1 MITAQT
7 CITNPGNATSFNIYT
22 ATTGGPFGIFQTG
35 VPVASLTTNCPY
47 FMVLEPGTTQIQFI
61 DNFGCSVSGN
71 VSSSTVCDN
80 CELGFE
86 SLQDPNLPGKIF
98 CGELT
103 GTCEPMTDYRIYW
116 YGPDST
122 TNVAFTS
129 GFGSAFLPYTYTH
142 PFVPTPPITYSG
154 ITGVTGG
161 TYLPVIDKVKISGIT
176 YSQTGFTSAVTTCL
190 ECIDPIYVQQCE
202 CIAWTNWTGYT
213 SGNSRGFGYIDV
225 NGVQVGVTI
234 TGNTNDPI
242 GLKPLFRPW
251 RLLCCNQVWTG
262 QSLNP
267 VTDLT
272 LSAYSMNQIG
282 IRKITFSTGVT
293 NPVLAVYTL
302 GSDGNSG
309 YPGFDCGWPEQAARI
324 SANTPYSVYCDEVI
338 THPCATEGYTYNL
351 LYENNFSFSGREG
364 YGMVQ
369 FVGTFTSI
377 TLNYPLSHRWT
388 TISWGLPC
396 TANTFNP

>member
-142 PFVPTPPITYSG
+142 PFVPTPPTTYSG
-154 ITGVTGG
+154 LI
-161 TYLPVIDKVKISGIT
+161 YL
-176 YSQTGFTSAVTTCL
+176 L
-190 ECIDPIYVQQCE
+190 
-202 CIAWTNWTGYT
+202 
-213 SGNSRGFGYIDV
+213 
-225 NGVQVGVTI
+225 
-234 TGNTNDPI
+234 
-242 GLKPLFRPW
+242 
-251 RLLCCNQVWTG
+251 
-262 QSLNP
+262 
-267 VTDLT
+267 
-272 LSAYSMNQIG
+272 
-282 IRKITFSTGVT
+282 
-293 NPVLAVYTL
+293 
-302 GSDGNSG
+302 
-309 YPGFDCGWPEQAARI
+309 
-324 SANTPYSVYCDEVI
+324 
-338 THPCATEGYTYNL
+338 
-351 LYENNFSFSGREG
+351 
-364 YGMVQ
+364 
-369 FVGTFTSI
+369 
-377 TLNYPLSHRWT
+377 
-388 TISWGLPC
+388 
-396 TANTFNP
+396 